1 MLFSF
6 FGIEKVPIAITSFF
20 VFLATHCFCF
30 HLFNVFF
37 FFHYFFSEFQIQT
50 HACIYSMLVF
60 QFHKIASFFCSNFSN
75 NAHRAHHSVSALLNN
90 RKINKISLIKRET
103 LQYHLLICVEYQTD
117 VFISMFV
124 AFHFSFF

>member
-1 MLFSF
+1 
-6 FGIEKVPIAITSFF
+6 
-20 VFLATHCFCF
+20 
-30 HLFNVFF
+30 
-37 FFHYFFSEFQIQT
+37 
-50 HACIYSMLVF
+50 MLVF

-103 LQYHLLICVEYQTD
+103 LQYHLLICVEYRTD

-124 AFHFSFF
+124 AFHFSFFSEKYTDAPLPENTISHWSCICYIYKVVKYYDIDI